1 MPERY
6 ADAILKYLADRSYQ
20 PIKPRQLARQMGIAE
35 EEYGT
40 FREAVKVLRDSG
52 RIVLGAKDSLML
64 PEIASRIVGFYRP
77 NPRGFGFVVPETPNA
92 HGDLFIPEGASGG
105 AMNGDLVRCR
115 VVQTTRREG
124 KSYVGQV
131 IEVVRRGS
139 NRFVGTLEQTQ
150 GTWFVLPEGKQMATP
165 IVVRDI
171 SSASPP
177 SGTKVVAEIVQ
188 YATKAGDLPVGVIV
202 EALGAKGE
210 LEVETLSV
218 IRAHGLEDT
227 FSEAA
232 LSDARAAIAAFG
244 QCVAD
249 VPSACGEGVSPSCA
263 AGVPPASSAVSSSLF
278 SVATEQK
285 QEQQRQDADKMSAT
299 HAGETPA
306 SQTIDGREDL
316 SALTIVTVDPPDAR
330 DYDDAISLESHGD
343 GAWTLGVHIAD
354 VSHFVRE
361 GTALDEEARR
371 RGTSTYFPKKVVPM
385 LPEILSNG
393 VCSLQQGQRRFC
405 QSAFIRYNAAGEVTG
420 RRYARSVIQSAKRLT
435 YLQAQDILDG
445 KTGGYE
451 PRVITLVSDMQTLAR
466 VIEARRRRAGM
477 LHLDLPEVELVFD
490 EHDKVVD
497 AVKEDSS
504 YTHTIIEMFMVEAN
518 EAVATLLSDLKRPF
532 LRRIHPSPDQFG
544 SKQLIDFVH
553 ACGHKLPAHMTR
565 KDMQEL
571 LAAVKGKP
579 ESYAVNLALL
589 KTFEQAEY
597 SPMAVGHFALASE
610 NYCHFTSPIRR
621 YPDLTVHRLFEE
633 YCRRGMG
640 VPPVSSCS
648 TGILPVSSSSSSSA
662 SSLTE
667 KQRQQQDHGQDAHA
681 THGQDAHATTDL
693 SALVRLGEHCT
704 AAEKRSE
711 GAEGEL
717 RDVLILQFLATRLG
731 DVFDGVITGVTNFG
745 MFVQSMRFLIE
756 GLVRLED
763 LGDDWWEVN
772 GKLGVVVGQRSG
784 KRFRIGDVMTVRI
797 ANVDLARR
805 RLNLAPERTKQP
817 QGKGQSQQEPK
828 RGKAPKPAKGDQ
840 PAPPPDQPRQK
851 KKGNRSRRRN
861 R

>member
-92 HGDLFIPEGASGG
+92 HADLFIPEGASGG

-171 SSASPP
+171 SAASPP

-232 LSDARAAIAAFG
+232 LSDARAAIAGF
-244 QCVAD
+244 D
-249 VPSACGEGVSPSCA
+249 
-263 AGVPPASSAVSSSLF
+263 PANL
-278 SVATEQK
+278 
-285 QEQQRQDADKMSAT
+285 
-299 HAGETPA
+299 
-306 SQTIDGREDL
+306 DGREDL

-330 DYDDAISLESHGD
+330 DYDDAISLEAHGD
-343 GAWTLGVHIAD
+343 GTWTLGVHIAD

-361 GTALDEEARR
+361 GTTLDEEARR

-393 VCSLQQGQRRFC
+393 VCSLQEGQRRFC
-405 QSAFIRYNAAGEVTG
+405 QSAFIRYDAAGEVTG

-451 PRVITLVSDMQTLAR
+451 PRVIRLVSDMHKLAR

-633 YCRRGMG
+633 YCRGTIASR
-640 VPPVSSCS
+640 PP
-648 TGILPVSSSSSSSA
+648 
-662 SSLTE
+662 E
-667 KQRQQQDHGQDAHA
+667 DM
-681 THGQDAHATTDL
+681 

-711 GAEGEL
+711 GAENEL

-772 GKLGVVVGQRSG
+772 GKLGLVVGQRSG

-817 QGKGQSQQEPK
+817 DGQPKRESK
-828 RGKAPKPAKGDQ
+828 RGKGPKPAKGAQ
-840 PAPPPDQPRQK
+840 PAPPPSEPRQK

>member
-1 MPERY
+1 
-6 ADAILKYLADRSYQ
+6 
-20 PIKPRQLARQMGIAE
+20 
-35 EEYGT
+35 
-40 FREAVKVLRDSG
+40 
-52 RIVLGAKDSLML
+52 
-64 PEIASRIVGFYRP
+64 
-77 NPRGFGFVVPETPNA
+77 
-92 HGDLFIPEGASGG
+92 
-105 AMNGDLVRCR
+105 
-115 VVQTTRREG
+115 
-124 KSYVGQV
+124 
-131 IEVVRRGS
+131 
-139 NRFVGTLEQTQ
+139 
-150 GTWFVLPEGKQMATP
+150 
-165 IVVRDI
+165 
-171 SSASPP
+171 
-177 SGTKVVAEIVQ
+177 
-188 YATKAGDLPVGVIV
+188 
-202 EALGAKGE
+202 
-210 LEVETLSV
+210 
-218 IRAHGLEDT
+218 
-227 FSEAA
+227 
-232 LSDARAAIAAFG
+232 
-244 QCVAD
+244 
-249 VPSACGEGVSPSCA
+249 
-263 AGVPPASSAVSSSLF
+263 
-278 SVATEQK
+278 
-285 QEQQRQDADKMSAT
+285 
-299 HAGETPA
+299 
-306 SQTIDGREDL
+306 
-316 SALTIVTVDPPDAR
+316 
-330 DYDDAISLESHGD
+330 
-343 GAWTLGVHIAD
+343 
-354 VSHFVRE
+354 
-361 GTALDEEARR
+361 
-371 RGTSTYFPKKVVPM
+371 M

-393 VCSLQQGQRRFC
+393 VCSLQEGQRRFC
-405 QSAFIRYNAAGEVTG
+405 QSAFIRYDTAGEVTG

-445 KTGGYE
+445 KTGGFE
-451 PRVITLVSDMQTLAR
+451 PRVIRLVSDMHKLAR

-553 ACGHKLPAHMTR
+553 ACGHKLPTHMTR

-597 SPMAVGHFALASE
+597 SPMAIGHFALASE

-633 YCRRGMG
+633 YCRGTIASR
-640 VPPVSSCS
+640 PP
-648 TGILPVSSSSSSSA
+648 
-662 SSLTE
+662 E
-667 KQRQQQDHGQDAHA
+667 DM
-681 THGQDAHATTDL
+681 

-711 GAEGEL
+711 GAENEL

-805 RLNLAPERTKQP
+805 RLNLAPEQTKQP
-817 QGKGQSQQEPK
+817 QRESK
-828 RGKAPKPAKGDQ
+828 RGKGPKPAKGAQ
-840 PAPPPDQPRQK
+840 PAPPPREPRQK
-851 KKGNRSRRRN
+851 KKGNRSRRRG
-861 R
+861 

>member
-92 HGDLFIPEGASGG
+92 HADLFIPEGASGG

-232 LSDARAAIAAFG
+232 LSDARAAIAAFERG
-244 QCVAD
+244 MG
-249 VPSACGEGVSPSCA
+249 VPPMSLTGVSP
-263 AGVPPASSAVSSSLF
+263 VP
-278 SVATEQK
+278 EDGK
-285 QEQQRQDADKMSAT
+285 DADKMSAT
-299 HAGETPA
+299 HTGKMPVPLA
-306 SQTIDGREDL
+306 IDGREDL
-316 SALTIVTVDPPDAR
+316 TALTIVTVDPPDAR

-361 GTALDEEARR
+361 GTTLDEESRR

-393 VCSLQQGQRRFC
+393 VCSLQEGQRRFC
-405 QSAFIRYNAAGEVTG
+405 QSAFIRYDSAGEVTG
-420 RRYARSVIQSAKRLT
+420 RRYARSVIRSAKRLT

-451 PRVITLVSDMQTLAR
+451 PRVIKLVSDMHKLAR

-597 SPMAVGHFALASE
+597 SPMAIGHFALASE

-621 YPDLTVHRLFEE
+621 YPDLTVHRLVEE

-640 VPPVSSCS
+640 VPPMST
-648 TGILPVSSSSSSSA
+648 TGILPVSSPSSV
-662 SSLTE
+662 SSLAQE
-667 KQRQQQDHGQDAHA
+667 QQKQQQEHGQDARG

-704 AAEKRSE
+704 AAEKRSQ

-772 GKLGVVVGQRSG
+772 GKLGLVVGQRSG

-817 QGKGQSQQEPK
+817 QGKGPSQREPK
-828 RGKAPKPAKGDQ
+828 SSKGPKGANAQ
-840 PAPPPDQPRQK
+840 TTPPPQEPRQK
-851 KKGNRSRRRN
+851 KKGKRSRRRG
-861 R
+861 

>member
-232 LSDARAAIAAFG
+232 LSDARAAIAAF
-244 QCVAD
+244 QKD
-249 VPSACGEGVSPSCA
+249 T
-263 AGVPPASSAVSSSLF
+263 AGGGGATSL
-278 SVATEQK
+278 
-285 QEQQRQDADKMSAT
+285 
-299 HAGETPA
+299 
-306 SQTIDGREDL
+306 DGREDL

-393 VCSLQQGQRRFC
+393 VCSLQEGQRRFC
-405 QSAFIRYNAAGEVTG
+405 QSAFIRYDSAGEVTG
-420 RRYARSVIQSAKRLT
+420 RRYARSVIRSAKRLT

-451 PRVITLVSDMQTLAR
+451 PRVIKLVSDMHKLAR

-518 EAVATLLSDLKRPF
+518 EAVATLLSDLNRPF

-633 YCRRGMG
+633 YCRGTIASR
-640 VPPVSSCS
+640 PP
-648 TGILPVSSSSSSSA
+648 
-662 SSLTE
+662 E
-667 KQRQQQDHGQDAHA
+667 DM
-681 THGQDAHATTDL
+681 

-717 RDVLILQFLATRLG
+717 RDVLVLQFLATRLG

-817 QGKGQSQQEPK
+817 QGQSQREPK
-828 RGKAPKPAKGDQ
+828 RDKGPKAAKGAQ
-840 PAPPPDQPRQK
+840 PAPPPDQTRQK
-851 KKGNRSRRRN
+851 KKGNRSRRR

>member
-232 LSDARAAIAAFG
+232 LSDARAAIAAF
-244 QCVAD
+244 D
-249 VPSACGEGVSPSCA
+249 
-263 AGVPPASSAVSSSLF
+263 PAKL
-278 SVATEQK
+278 
-285 QEQQRQDADKMSAT
+285 
-299 HAGETPA
+299 
-306 SQTIDGREDL
+306 DGREDL
-316 SALTIVTVDPPDAR
+316 SALTIVTIDPPDAR
-330 DYDDAISLESHGD
+330 DYDDAISLEAHGD
-343 GAWTLGVHIAD
+343 GTWTLGVHIAD

-361 GTALDEEARR
+361 GTTLDEESRR
-371 RGTSTYFPKKVVPM
+371 RATSTYFPKKVVPM

-393 VCSLQQGQRRFC
+393 VCSLQEGQRRFC
-405 QSAFIRYNAAGEVTG
+405 QSAFIRYDSAGEVTG

-451 PRVITLVSDMQTLAR
+451 PRVIKLGSDMHKLAR

-633 YCRRGMG
+633 YCRGTIAAR
-640 VPPVSSCS
+640 PP
-648 TGILPVSSSSSSSA
+648 
-662 SSLTE
+662 E
-667 KQRQQQDHGQDAHA
+667 DM
-681 THGQDAHATTDL
+681 

-772 GKLGVVVGQRSG
+772 GKLGLVVGQRSG

-817 QGKGQSQQEPK
+817 QREPK
-828 RGKAPKPAKGDQ
+828 RGKGPKGAKSQ
-840 PAPPPDQPRQK
+840 TALPPQEPRQK
-851 KKGNRSRRRN
+851 KKGKHSRRRG
-861 R
+861 